1 MKSGSSDARPK
12 KSPVGGESA
21 ARKVKPGSGVELLF
35 DASVGYQVRM
45 THRAIQQL
53 LQLSIEPFG
62 ITSGMW
68 YFLRALWDE
77 DGLTQ
82 RELSRRIGTMEPTT
96 LHAIAN
102 MEKIGLV
109 KRVRNPTDGRKL
121 GIFLTRKGH
130 EMKSRLLPIA
140 VEVVDIATDGFS
152 PREKQTLLSMLGAIQ
167 RNIAARLE
175 ERALPGD
182 SAED

>member
-12 KSPVGGESA
+12 KSNVGEANPPERGA
-21 ARKVKPGSGVELLF
+21 ASEVELPF

-45 THRAIQQL
+45 THRAIQRM
-53 LQLSIEPFG
+53 LQLGIEPHG

-68 YFLRALWDE
+68 YFLRVLWDE

-121 GIFLTRKGH
+121 GIFLTRKGRD
-130 EMKSRLLPIA
+130 MKSRLLPVA
-140 VEVVDIATDGFS
+140 SQVLSVATEGFS
-152 PREKQTLLSMLGAIQ
+152 PREIKALLSMLAAVQ
-167 RNIAARLE
+167 KNIAARLE

-182 SAED
+182 APED